1 MGDGEPPEVIMLHMV
16 VNNATLS
23 LLNTVKGNVGL
34 WERTI
39 MQIQAEASL
48 LKCTYLTKASR
59 VFGH

>member
-1 MGDGEPPEVIMLHMV
+1 MGDEEPPEVIILHMV
-16 VNNATLS
+16 VNSAALS

-48 LKCTYLTKASR
+48 LKCTCLTKASR